1 MDASEEQGLSLE
13 QQFKLEVLKK
23 EIDGLNKEQAREYL
37 LQIFRQMM
45 LHENLC
51 REMLKQCYL

>member
-1 MDASEEQGLSLE
+1 MDASEGLSLE

-23 EIDGLNKEQAREYL
+23 EIDGLNLEQAREYL

-45 LHENLC
+45 AHENLC